1 LAHLNSAS
9 IAIDVDAPSASLNM
23 EKPMRSLRKTSGAD
37 ALVLAWMLSCASVA
51 SASDHLDAPTLIA
64 DPAADIG
71 DLYAWTAP
79 DTRRLNLVLDIVGRR
94 FSDKI
99 QYAIHIDS
107 GQRVGKTT
115 ATATIMCTFDSNGV
129 AECWA
134 GDTEHLSG
142 EAGKEIGIASASGA
156 LRVFA
161 GVRNDPFFNNVK
173 GTRSAYDAAKA
184 AIELGVASDRAGC
197 FAFDKDV
204 SAGILDRWRHTEG
217 GPAQDFL
224 AGWTTN
230 ALVVSID
237 IAVVNRG
244 GPLLGVWGATY
255 AVPAAAVTARGKFPA
270 FGKPLDRVGRTLT
283 GNALIGPLAAAEVSS
298 QRKEQYNRAAP
309 SDWPQFSS
317 DIQRTLGLYDAFD
330 GVCGNQW
337 LADTRAVPSLR
348 YHALARLLADD
359 RLWVDSR
366 SKVCTR
372 YLAVELNATG
382 TKNTDC
388 GGRTPN
394 YDAID
399 VYRSLL
405 VNGSEQGVADG
416 VEQDEKVHSSAVFP
430 FLADP

>member
-1 LAHLNSAS
+1 
-9 IAIDVDAPSASLNM
+9 
-23 EKPMRSLRKTSGAD
+23 MRSLRNCIQRG
-37 ALVLAWMLSCASVA
+37 ALVVAGILSCTSVA
-51 SASDHLDAPTLIA
+51 RASDHLDAPTLIA

-79 DTRRLNLVLDIVGRR
+79 DDRRLNLVLDIVGRR

-99 QYAIHIDS
+99 QYVFHVDS
-107 GQRVGKTT
+107 GRRVGKTT
-115 ATATIMCTFDSNGV
+115 ATTSITCMFDSTGV

-134 GDTEHLSG
+134 GVGEYLSG
-142 EAGKEIGIASASGA
+142 EAGKETGIASPSGA

-173 GTRSAYDAAKA
+173 GTRFAYDAAKA
-184 AIELGVASDRAGC
+184 AIELGAVADAAGC
-197 FAFDKDV
+197 FAFDKGV
-204 SAGILDRWRHTEG
+204 SAEILDRWRHTEG
-217 GPAQDFL
+217 GPAKDFL

-237 IAVVNRG
+237 IDVVNRG
-244 GPLLGVWGATY
+244 GPLLGVWSATY
-255 AVPAAAVTARGKFPA
+255 AVPAAAVTARGSFPA
-270 FGKPLDRVGRTLT
+270 LGKPLDRVGRTLT
-283 GNALIGPLAAAEVSS
+283 GNALIGPLDPVEVSS
-298 QRKEQYNRAAP
+298 RRKEQYNRAAP
-309 SDWPQFSS
+309 SDWPRFSA

-330 GVCGNQW
+330 GICGNQW
-337 LADTRAVPSLR
+337 LADTRTAPSLR

-372 YLAVELNATG
+372 YLAVELNAMG
-382 TKNTDC
+382 VMNTDC

-405 VNGSEQGVADG
+405 VTGSEKGVADG
-416 VEQDEKVHSSAVFP
+416 IDHDEKVHSSTAFP
-430 FLADP
+430 FLAHP

>member
-1 LAHLNSAS
+1 LAHLIPAGTVIGVGTPIAS
-9 IAIDVDAPSASLNM
+9 SDLEI
-23 EKPMRSLRKTSGAD
+23 PMCSLRKTPHA
-37 ALVLAWMLSCASVA
+37 AVFAIVWMLSYASAA

-79 DTRRLNLVLDIVGRR
+79 DGRRLNLVLDIVGRQ
-94 FSDKI
+94 FSDSI

-107 GQRVGKTT
+107 GRRVGKST
-115 ATATIMCTFDSNGV
+115 ATTSILCTFDSNGV

-142 EAGKEIGIASASGA
+142 EADKETGITSAGGA

-173 GTRSAYDAAKA
+173 GTRFAYDAAKA
-184 AIELGVASDRAGC
+184 AIERGSVSDPAGC
-197 FAFDKDV
+197 FTFDRDV
-204 SAGILDRWRHTEG
+204 SAEILDRWRHTEG

-224 AGWTTN
+224 AGWATN

-237 IAVVNRG
+237 IGLVNRG

-255 AVPAAAVTARGKFPA
+255 AVPAEVASTQGKFPEL
-270 FGKPLDRVGRTLT
+270 GKPLDRVGRTLT

-298 QRKEQYNRAAP
+298 RRKEQYNRAAP
-309 SDWPQFSS
+309 ADWPQFSS
-317 DIQRTLGLYDAFD
+317 DIQHTLGLYDAFD

-337 LADTRAVPSLR
+337 LADARAAPSLR
-348 YHALARLLADD
+348 YHALAQLLADD

-366 SKVCTR
+366 SKLCTR

-382 TKNTDC
+382 AKNSDC

-405 VNGSEQGVADG
+405 VNGSEQGVNDG